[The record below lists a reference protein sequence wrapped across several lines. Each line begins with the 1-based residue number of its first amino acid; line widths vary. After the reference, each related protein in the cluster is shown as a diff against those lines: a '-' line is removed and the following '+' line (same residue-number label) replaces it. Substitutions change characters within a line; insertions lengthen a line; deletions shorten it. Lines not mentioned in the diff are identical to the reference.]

1 MATPK
6 SGGPTALRPGRRR
19 PRATPTSPWQPPA
32 RTKSPLLALDAH
44 RQNNRC
50 ETVLPQSLLPPIVV
64 GSSESERQ
72 AFLESGNLPAW
83 TLDTEPYQCRS
94 PNQIRECRS
103 PERGRVGV
111 GVPLSG
117 GGNRSSLRRESF
129 TQPPE
134 PPPAAP

>member
-6 SGGPTALRPGRRR
+6 SGGQTALRPGRRR

-72 AFLESGNLPAW
+72 AFLESGNFPAW

-103 PERGRVGV
+103 PQGERVTPRSRLGSTHSTDTFDGAY
-111 GVPLSG
+111 VPG
-117 GGNRSSLRRESF
+117 ITGNK
-129 TQPPE
+129 T
-134 PPPAAP
+134 